1 MLDIISEAICMLGK
15 KTNKGARG
23 MNQRVIESPKV
34 FISYSWTTP
43 EHEVWVVE
51 LGTRLRENGVDVT
64 LDKWDLKE
72 GQDTTFFMESMKAAD
87 KVLIICDKGYKEK
100 ANGRKGGVGTEAQ
113 IITPDVYGDV
123 SQEKYIPVV
132 AERDEM
138 GQHYIPTFIESRL
151 YIDLSSFDSFEES
164 YEKLLRNIYQAPLHN
179 KPALGKAPAYLFQ
192 SEASHSKT
200 ASILRQMKSNVDR
213 YPQRLKYQWGSFVD
227 GYMESLKY
235 FTIEKVD
242 NPNEIDEVIVEKLSN
257 MLPLRNDYI
266 EGLELMVLSDSLN
279 VDDIIE
285 FFERI
290 YSFTE
295 FQGSIH
301 NYETQ
306 CDHYKFLI
314 TELFLYTALILLKA
328 KKYNLLSRLT
338 NAEFVINT
346 KSNHNV
352 LDSFAMFKLYPDS
365 LEQRNRRLELRKYSL
380 YADILIQ
387 RAESKYK
394 RDLIE
399 ADIVLYNISKFLTTE
414 EDAWWR
420 VWFPSTYIYARQFG
434 STIKLFHKLKSN
446 SHFEEIKIL
455 FNNPNKDVFINRMA
469 AMSADKGNSGF
480 MAVVPL
486 IRTYVKP
493 EEVCSKP

>member
-1 MLDIISEAICMLGK
+1 
-15 KTNKGARG
+15 

-72 GQDTTFFMESMKAAD
+72 GHDTTFFMESMKAAD

-123 SQEKYIPVV
+123 SQEKYIPIV

-179 KPALGKAPAYLFQ
+179 KPALGKAPEYLFQ

-213 YPQRLKYQWGSFVD
+213 YPQRLKYQWGNFVD
-227 GYMESLKY
+227 AYIESLKY

-242 NPNEIDEVIVEKLSN
+242 NPNEIDEVIVEKLLS
-257 MLPLRNDYI
+257 MLPMRNDYI
-266 EGLELMVLSDSLN
+266 EGLELMVLSDSLE
-279 VDDIIE
+279 VDDIID

-290 YSFTE
+290 YIFTE
-295 FQGSIH
+295 FQNEGSF
-301 NYETQ
+301 YEVQ
-306 CDHYKFLI
+306 FDHYKFLI
-314 TELFLYTALILLKA
+314 TELFMYTTLILLKT
-328 KKYNLLSRLT
+328 KKYNLLSQLT
-338 NAEFVINT
+338 NAEFIINSNNNHRVL
-346 KSNHNV
+346 KSFTR
-352 LDSFAMFKLYPDS
+352 LRFYPSS
-365 LEQRNRRLELRKYSL
+365 LENRNKRLELRRTSL

-387 RAESKYK
+387 RAGTRYK
-394 RDLIE
+394 QELIE
-399 ADIVLYNISKFLTTE
+399 SDIVLYNISKFLVE
-414 EDAWWR
+414 EAWGR
-420 VWFPSTYIYARQFG
+420 VWFPSTYIYASEYG
-434 STIKLFHKLKSN
+434 TIKLFHKLKSRK
-446 SHFEEIKIL
+446 HFEEIKVL
-455 FNNPNKDVFINRMA
+455 FNNPKEDVFKSKINE
-469 AMSADKGNSGF
+469 MSVEQGYPSSWNE
-480 MAVVPL
+480 VPL
-486 IRTYVKP
+486 IRKYINP